1 MKKKIIK
8 KKPVRKEIINK
19 KIVSKKMVKKVEKK
33 VALARSF
40 LPAHEKCVM
49 AEGFEEEKI
58 KLLFN
63 EKKSLLFS
71 DEEIERLWRIL
82 ELGI

>member
-1 MKKKIIK
+1 MATFF
-8 KKPVRKEIINK
+8 
-19 KIVSKKMVKKVEKK
+19 SLATGDVKKFTLNLIAYVIYFFGIKIAKK
-33 VALARSF
+33 
-40 LPAHEKCVM
+40 
-49 AEGFEEEKI
+49 GFEEEKI

-71 DEEIERLWRIL
+71 DEEIEKLWRIL